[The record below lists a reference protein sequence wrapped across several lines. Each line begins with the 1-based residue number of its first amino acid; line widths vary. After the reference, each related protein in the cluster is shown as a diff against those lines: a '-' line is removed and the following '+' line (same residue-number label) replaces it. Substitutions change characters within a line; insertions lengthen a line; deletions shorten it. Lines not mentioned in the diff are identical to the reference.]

1 MAFVEAAT
9 LVLRHTLGATKQEAL
24 VADARLHAAFVA
36 LCCSI
41 WVFTGSWAGI
51 PTELIMAV
59 LWALGW
65 SCSISDKITT
75 CYQHRMRVNLE
86 K

>member
-1 MAFVEAAT
+1 MAFVDTPT
-9 LVLRHTLGATKQEAL
+9 LVLRHTLGATKQKAL
-24 VADARLHAAFVA
+24 IADAGLHAAFVA
-36 LCCSI
+36 LCCGI
-41 WVFTGSWAGI
+41 WVFTVSGAGI